1 MTTYG
6 TTTNGSAVAVPNGA
20 TGGDEEQPL
29 LRSSKPKPRSVV
41 SKLRKQMTA
50 EVSRSWADVVLLL
63 CYVVT
68 GLLDS
73 ASTQVWGAFVSMQTG
88 MLLFLM
94 AAYGISS
101 RAWFFA
107 ATRKKN
113 RIKEEKKVV
122 RLGTDHHIH

>member
-6 TTTNGSAVAVPNGA
+6 TTTNGSSVANGA

-29 LRSSKPKPRSVV
+29 LRSKPVARSLV
-41 SKLRKQMTA
+41 SRFRKQMTA
-50 EVSRSWADVVLLL
+50 EVSRSWADIVLLL

-88 MLLFLM
+88 WSFRSMKQESRRVPHLI
-94 AAYGISS
+94 AAQE
-101 RAWFFA
+101 RDH
-107 ATRKKN
+107 
-113 RIKEEKKVV
+113 
-122 RLGTDHHIH
+122 GTGAGN

>member
-6 TTTNGSAVAVPNGA
+6 TTNGSAAVPNGA
-20 TGGDEEQPL
+20 SGDEEQPL
-29 LRSSKPKPRSVV
+29 LRNGHSKPRSVV
-41 SKLRKQMTA
+41 SRFRKQMTA

-88 MLLFLM
+88 WSSLLLDLD
-94 AAYGISS
+94 
-101 RAWFFA
+101 
-107 ATRKKN
+107 
-113 RIKEEKKVV
+113 E
-122 RLGTDHHIH
+122 

>member
-6 TTTNGSAVAVPNGA
+6 TTTNGSAVANG
-20 TGGDEEQPL
+20 TNGGDEEQPL
-29 LRSSKPKPRSVV
+29 LRNSKPVPRSFV

-50 EVSRSWADVVLLL
+50 EVSRSWADIVLLL

-88 MLLFLM
+88 
-94 AAYGISS
+94 
-101 RAWFFA
+101 
-107 ATRKKN
+107 
-113 RIKEEKKVV
+113 
-122 RLGTDHHIH
+122 